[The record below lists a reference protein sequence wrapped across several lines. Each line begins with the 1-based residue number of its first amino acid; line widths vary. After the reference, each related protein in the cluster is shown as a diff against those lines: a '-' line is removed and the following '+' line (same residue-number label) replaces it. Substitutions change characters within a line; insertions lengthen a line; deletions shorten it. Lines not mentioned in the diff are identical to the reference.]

1 MQTGLLSVQENVA
14 RRPTMASVVLLLSSN
29 FVSLQV
35 PSKPAFLM
43 HFITELGSLASQSRR
58 RFADITVN
66 EATISDF
73 DPIEFVT

>member
-1 MQTGLLSVQENVA
+1 MQAGLPCVQENVA
-14 RRPTMASVVLLLSSN
+14 RRPTMASVVLMLSSN

-43 HFITELGSLASQSRR
+43 LFITELESLASQSRR
-58 RFADITVN
+58 RFTDITVN

-73 DPIEFVT
+73 DPIEFVI